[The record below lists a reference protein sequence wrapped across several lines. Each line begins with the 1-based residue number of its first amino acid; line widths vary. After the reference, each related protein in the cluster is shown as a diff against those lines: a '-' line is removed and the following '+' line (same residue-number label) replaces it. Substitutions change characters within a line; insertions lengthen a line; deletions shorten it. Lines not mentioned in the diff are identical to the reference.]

1 VSDTYRRSGIG
12 NVGTVPDEIN
22 AAAPRSLHRRP
33 QRIALIAGAAVV
45 AMAAAA
51 AALFLTASPTTPYA
65 APGSVCTLVSPA
77 TVVKYLPGGAHGK
90 SAEQNC
96 VWPAGDSGA
105 LIVYASVLDN
115 ATQART
121 GFPQLIQRVNQ
132 ANTNKGS
139 TVTGMRAV
147 TGLGDQAAATFQTSA
162 SSTHPGKR
170 ANVVFLFV
178 RSRNAIFQVI
188 RIGGDSAAARLSGPA
203 LLPGAIAIARE
214 VMAAMTTLGP
224 SSPGVSVNVT
234 LDVRYPV
241 NVVILG
247 EPGRGDQHQGI
258 AE

>member
-1 VSDTYRRSGIG
+1 
-12 NVGTVPDEIN
+12 
-22 AAAPRSLHRRP
+22 
-33 QRIALIAGAAVV
+33 
-45 AMAAAA
+45 MAAAVT
-51 AALFLTASPTTPYA
+51 ALFLAASPTTPYA

-77 TVVKYLPGGAHGK
+77 TLAKYLPGRAGGK
-90 SAEQNC
+90 SARQNC
-96 VWPAGDSGA
+96 IWSAGDSGA

-121 GFPQLIQRVNQ
+121 GFPQVIRSVKQ
-132 ANTNKGS
+132 ANANKRS

-188 RIGGDSAAARLSGPA
+188 RIGGDSGAARLSGPA
-203 LLPGAIAIARE
+203 LLPGAIAIARQ
-214 VMAAMTTLGP
+214 VMAAAPTLGP

-241 NVVILG
+241 GAVILG
-247 EPGRGDQHQGI
+247 EPGCGDQHQGI